1 MTAFT
6 SLSRAMLKGFV
17 RDRMALFFTFL
28 FPLMFLV
35 VFGLIFGDGGT
46 SKTQIGVVGG
56 GPVISALDQTGAV
69 EMQHFDTLDAAVA
82 KVRSGDLTAAVFE
95 QGGVVT
101 LRYAQSDQVQ
111 AGVVQGLV
119 GAVVGRVN
127 LAMTGQPPRIA
138 LNAGQVEDNSLAP
151 IQYLTPGILSWSLAT
166 SAVFGSAMTLV
177 SWRRKQV
184 LRRIR
189 LAPVNPLVVLTSR
202 LLVTIGVGVLQA
214 ALFVAIA
221 MTPAFG
227 LKLSGQWWLALPLLV
242 VGILAFFSIGML
254 VGSFTKTEES
264 ANGFANIVILPM
276 AFLSGSFFNID
287 AAPGWLRVVSNVLPL
302 RHLNDGMLDV
312 LVRGKGAEAL
322 LGPTL
327 VLLGFTVAV
336 GLIAARTFS
345 WEDS

>member
-1 MTAFT
+1 MTAFA
-6 SLSRAMLKGFV
+6 SLSRAMLRGFV

-35 VFGLIFGDGGT
+35 VFGLIFGNAGSG
-46 SKTQIGVVGG
+46 KTHIGVVGA
-56 GPVISALDQTGAV
+56 GPVLAALDETGAI
-69 EMQHFDTLDAAVA
+69 EMQRFDTLDAAVA
-82 KVRSGDLTAAVFE
+82 EVRSGDLAAAVSE
-95 QGGVVT
+95 RGDAVT

-119 GAVVGRVN
+119 DSVVDKVN
-127 LAMTGQPPRIA
+127 IDMTGQPPRIA
-138 LNAGQVEDNSLAP
+138 LNTGQVEDNSLRP

-166 SAVFGSAMTLV
+166 SAVFGSATTLV

-189 LAPVNPLVVLTSR
+189 LAPVNPLVVLSSR
-202 LLVTIGVGVLQA
+202 LLVTIGIAVLQS
-214 ALFVAIA
+214 ALFVLVA
-221 MTPAFG
+221 MTPLFG
-227 LKLSGQWWLALPLLV
+227 LRLSGQWWLALPLLV
-242 VGILAFFSIGML
+242 IGILAFFSIGML
-254 VGSFTKTEES
+254 VGSFTKTEEA

-276 AFLSGSFFNID
+276 AFLSGTFFNID
-287 AAPGWLRVVSNVLPL
+287 AAPGWLQAVSNVLPL

-312 LVRGKGAEAL
+312 LVRGRGAGAL
-322 LGPTL
+322 VGPL
-327 VLLGFTVAV
+327 LILLGFTVVV